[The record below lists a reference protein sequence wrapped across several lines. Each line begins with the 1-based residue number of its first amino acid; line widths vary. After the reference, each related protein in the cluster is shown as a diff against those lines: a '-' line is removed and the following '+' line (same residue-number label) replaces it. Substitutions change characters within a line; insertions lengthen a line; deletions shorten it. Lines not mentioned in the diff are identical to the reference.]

1 MMRLSKNENPDISY
15 MVKVFAPLKTKQ
27 NRIKHGSL
35 RKIKSWRI

>member
-1 MMRLSKNENPDISY
+1 MMRISKNQIPDISY

-35 RKIKSWRI
+35 RKIKRWSI